1 MKSSENYFCR
11 KNCIKAIE
19 RKTKLVCFLGHSHFL
34 SIVHKFSLSHTND
47 FWNFKMF
54 IKKIEKLYLKKK
66 KKSVVYTIQPAIK
79 CTGRNEL
86 GGDLVHVTT

>member
-1 MKSSENYFCR
+1 
-11 KNCIKAIE
+11 
-19 RKTKLVCFLGHSHFL
+19 
-34 SIVHKFSLSHTND
+34 
-47 FWNFKMF
+47 MF
-54 IKKIEKLYLKKK
+54 IKKIEKLYLKK

>member
-66 KKSVVYTIQPAIK
+66 SQLFTQYNQQEGMSWGEIWFM
-79 CTGRNEL
+79 
-86 GGDLVHVTT
+86 

>member
-54 IKKIEKLYLKKK
+54 IKKIENLYLKKK
-66 KKSVVYTIQPAIK
+66 NKNKSQLLTQYNQPLNVQEGMSWGEIWFM
-79 CTGRNEL
+79 
-86 GGDLVHVTT
+86 

>member
-66 KKSVVYTIQPAIK
+66 EKKSQLFTQYNQPLNVQEGMSWGEIWFM
-79 CTGRNEL
+79 
-86 GGDLVHVTT
+86 

>member
-66 KKSVVYTIQPAIK
+66 KSQLFTQYNQPLNVQEGMSWGEIWFM
-79 CTGRNEL
+79 
-86 GGDLVHVTT
+86 

>member
-54 IKKIEKLYLKKK
+54 IKKNRKIVFKKKK
-66 KKSVVYTIQPAIK
+66 KKSQLFTQYNQPLNVQEGMSWGEIWFM
-79 CTGRNEL
+79 
-86 GGDLVHVTT
+86 